1 MTAVSSPASTP
12 RAGASVSENLANTVA
27 QLVLKRVRE
36 NTLALPAPP
45 TAVTRCLE
53 ITSHSEFS
61 FQKLVPIVETDPML
75 AARIFRAANSAATYG
90 TKITTLLSA
99 LTRIGAKRI
108 RTVLVEASAER
119 LFQSRDQSIQRMVSR
134 VWTHSVAVALISRDL
149 AALTARNDPDEA
161 CMAGLLH
168 DVGKPIVAAILLEA
182 ERQFVEFRG
191 KAWVDSSVW
200 VDVMGRVHR
209 EIGVAVAEHWG
220 IPDAVAQ
227 TIRDSSEFDPG
238 NRNAL
243 ANLVC
248 FANALAKG
256 AGLGVDDSKE
266 SVDDANAL
274 VMIGRSMLGI
284 EEQLANTVATNV
296 KTRAAEGNLITT

>member
-1 MTAVSSPASTP
+1 MSSSARPA
-12 RAGASVSENLANTVA
+12 ASVGESLANTVA
-27 QLVLKRVRE
+27 QLVLKRVKE

-45 TAVTRCLE
+45 TAVTRSLE
-53 ITSHSEFS
+53 ITSHADFS
-61 FQKLVPIVETDPML
+61 FQKLVPVIETDPML
-75 AARIFRAANSAATYG
+75 AARIFRAANNAAAYG
-90 TKITTLLSA
+90 STITTLQAA
-99 LTRIGAKRI
+99 LTRIGTKRI

-119 LFQSRDQSIQRMVSR
+119 LFQSRDQTIQRMVNR
-134 VWTHSVAVALISRDL
+134 VWTHSVAVALMSRDL

-200 VDVMGRVHR
+200 IDVMRRVHR

-220 IPDAVAQ
+220 IPDAVAS

-238 NRNAL
+238 NRGSL

-284 EEQLANTVATNV
+284 DEQLANTVATNT
-296 KTRAAEGNLITT
+296 KTRALEGNLVT